1 MYKKFISPFLFLFDP
16 EKIHHFTFFLLKL
29 TFKVP
34 FIGHLIKSIYSIKNK
49 KLERELF
56 GLKFSNPVGMAA
68 GFDKNATHISEFENF
83 GFGFIEIGTV
93 TPKPQSGNPKKR
105 LFRLKQDKAV
115 INRMGFNND
124 GVEAISKR
132 LNKQYNVIVG
142 GNIGKNKNTPNSIAK
157 NDYIL
162 CFKKL
167 YNCVDYFVVNVSSPN
182 TPGLRELQSRE
193 FLNDL
198 FADLNKIRFESSTI
212 KPILIKISPD
222 LEHRQILEILDVI
235 KINKIDGIIATNTTV
250 NYPQLSSQNKEESGG
265 LSGAPLYDKSN
276 EVISFISKSTNGKL
290 PIIGVGGITNA
301 DQALDKIKAGAHLV
315 QVYTGFIYEGPT
327 LIKKINKKLLNYK
340 F

>member
-1 MYKKFISPFLFLFDP
+1 
-16 EKIHHFTFFLLKL
+16 
-29 TFKVP
+29 
-34 FIGHLIKSIYSIKNK
+34 
-49 KLERELF
+49 LERELF